1 MAEEES
7 APEVASVNPRRE
19 LMEQIV
25 ANDLENKVKEIEE
38 GGGKREDLMPAEPE
52 AKAAPEEAPAE
63 TPAEVPAETPAEA
76 VAETPAPAEKTIKIK
91 VDGKEQEVPESK
103 VIEFGIKTLQ
113 KETAADARLVEAN
126 RAREEA
132 NRLLEHVKKN
142 PEPSE
147 DAPKA
152 AAEDTRALAH
162 AIQYGSE
169 EEAAEALKKLKGN
182 SGLTP
187 EQAAAMIDE
196 RMAFRTAADWYN
208 RECKDIASDPYLHR
222 LFLDGEKRKRDA
234 GDNRPY
240 IELYGE
246 IVKEV
251 RDWKDGI
258 AKATKPAD
266 PLAEKRA
273 QKAQSTPQ
281 PTAASARKPA
291 PQEQKEP
298 TTSEV
303 IAEMAAGRGRTR
315 QLPDAMRARR

>member
-7 APEVASVNPRRE
+7 APEVASVNPRRD

-52 AKAAPEEAPAE
+52 AKEEAPAE
-63 TPAEVPAETPAEA
+63 TPAETPAAAPAETPA
-76 VAETPAPAEKTIKIK
+76 VAEAPAEKTIKIK

-126 RAREEA
+126 KAREEA
-132 NRLLEHVKKN
+132 NRLLEHVRTSKN
-142 PEPSE
+142 PEPSQ

-258 AKATKPAD
+258 VKATKPAD

-273 QKAQSTPQ
+273 QKSQSTPQ
-281 PTAASARKPA
+281 PVAASARKPA
-291 PQEQKEP
+291 PQEEKEP
-298 TTSEV
+298 TTSQV
-303 IAEMAAGRGRTR
+303 ISEMAAGRGRTR
-315 QLPDAMRARR
+315 QLPDAMRVRR